1 MKIIKS
7 KSIMFLLVFLFIFT
21 AVFPILKKT
30 RLYTFTDK
38 NKNDKYK
45 LIHNIEGK
53 FLLSSNDSFE
63 RIDKVGENDNY
74 FAIFFL
80 SRRNKKVETPSIKN
94 YFIIDKNT
102 NEIYKTSEKDITE
115 KGIILNDVDTFL
127 KKKGVLVYDKKI
139 LQSLQ

>member
-7 KSIMFLLVFLFIFT
+7 KSMMFLLVFLFIFT

-94 YFIIDKNT
+94 T

-115 KGIILNDVDTFL
+115 KGIILNNVDTFL

>member
-7 KSIMFLLVFLFIFT
+7 KSMIFLLVFLFVFT
-21 AVFPILKKT
+21 AVFPIFKKT
-30 RLYTFTDK
+30 RLYTFVDK

-45 LIHNIEGK
+45 LTHNIEGK

-74 FAIFFL
+74 FAIFFF
-80 SRRNKKVETPSIKN
+80 SARNEKVETLSIKN
-94 YFIIDKNT
+94 YYIIEKNT
-102 NEIYKTSEKDITE
+102 NKIYKTSEKDIIE

-127 KKKGVLVYDKKI
+127 KKKGVLVYD
-139 LQSLQ
+139 